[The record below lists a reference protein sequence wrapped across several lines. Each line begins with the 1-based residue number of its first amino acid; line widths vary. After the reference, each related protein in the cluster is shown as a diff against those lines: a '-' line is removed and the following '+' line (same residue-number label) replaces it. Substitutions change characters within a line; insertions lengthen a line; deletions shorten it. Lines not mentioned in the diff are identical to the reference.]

1 MNFEHTSVLLNE
13 AIAGLNIKP
22 DGIYVDG
29 TLGGGGHAQVILGR
43 LSQKG
48 KLIGIDRDSD
58 SLLFV
63 QNKLISFKDRLQLI
77 KGNFRDISDILDGTG
92 INKIDG
98 VLLDLGVSSHQL
110 THEQRGFSFKGDAP
124 LDMRMGEG
132 KLTAAII
139 LNTYSVQDLER
150 VFRDYGEERHAKGIA
165 QRVVEERK
173 VNRFEST
180 SQFTALVEKFYRG
193 KTKPGKKISPATKV
207 YQALRIEVND
217 ELGSIRDFLNQIIP
231 LLMPQARI
239 CIISFHSLED
249 RLIKQFFKDNSL
261 KLKHNKYATEEN
273 PVGALTVITSRPI
286 EPSAEE
292 IAVNPRSRSAK
303 LRIAEKT

>member
-13 AIAGLNIKP
+13 AIAGLNIRP
-22 DGIYVDG
+22 DGVYVDG
-29 TLGGGGHAQVILGR
+29 TLGGGGHAQVILSR

-58 SLLFV
+58 SLSFV
-63 QNKLISFKDRLQLI
+63 KTKLIGLKDNLQLI
-77 KGNFRDISDILDGTG
+77 QGNFRDISDILHGAG

-98 VLLDLGVSSHQL
+98 LLLDLGVSSHQL

-139 LNTYSVQDLER
+139 LNTYSVQELER

-173 VNRFEST
+173 KNKFERT
-180 SQFTALVEKFYRG
+180 VQFTALVENFYRG
-193 KTKPGKKISPATKV
+193 KIKPGKKIHPATKV

-217 ELGSIRDFLNQIIP
+217 ELGSIRDFLDQIIP
-231 LLMPQARI
+231 LLNSQARI

-261 KLKHNKYATEEN
+261 KLKHNKYAATEN
-273 PVGALTVITSRPI
+273 PVGELKVITSKPI